1 MAHTGVPA
9 VLAAIEGVDF
19 PAGRE
24 RLVTA
29 ARASGAPEEVV
40 ETLRGIPPGRYADR
54 EEVAGSVRA
63 ERGPDLGR
71 HVVRRPERARPR
83 HGGRPDLAQHLRE
96 EPRTPIQEEF
106 GR

>member
-19 PAGRE
+19 PAGRD

-40 ETLRGIPPGRYADR
+40 DTLRGIPPGRYADR
-54 EEVAGSVRA
+54 DEVAGSVRA
-63 ERGPDLGR
+63 ARGQDRGR
-71 HVVRRPERARPR
+71 PVARRPERARPR
-83 HGGRPDLAQHLRE
+83 HGGRPELAQHLRE